1 MFFSLLQNQLSL
13 LVLKISLWNSIALN
27 FIFFDY
33 YSWLSLNNLG
43 RTAAIILINTV
54 DNNDRISTLIWLTD
68 WLTNGK

>member
-43 RTAAIILINTV
+43 RTAVIILINTV